1 MIAEVEKYMSDH
13 CEKFLQLDEQRVG
26 DAFNNG
32 TLTRFGQVLSNPLQ
46 WTKPSSNDGLSYVT
60 STSEAHGKNALP
72 VVKNGLTI
80 WLVDDATG
88 RCNDRVLEATCSYAR
103 VKVSLLQPSH
113 VHTLVEGT
121 QFQGAPPILTMKHKA
136 DAGTTARM
144 VGRWFP
150 NSEANALLPS
160 ARPLYWYTRQVQTRS
175 IEATEVAPEKR
186 LIMPS
191 IASSSADPK
200 PDKQVAATGVY
211 HVKAGI
217 VVSAGIRLDTGA
229 DRVQFDMSG
238 TPSTQASTSAILSI
252 ARDVKT
258 KPVVADD

>member
-103 VKVSLLQPSH
+103 VKSQLATTITRAHSCGRDTIPRCTTHPHHEAQSGRWHHGAHGGQMVPKQRGERPAAVCEASI
-113 VHTLVEGT
+113 LV
-121 QFQGAPPILTMKHKA
+121 HKA
-136 DAGTTARM
+136 
-144 VGRWFP
+144 
-150 NSEANALLPS
+150 
-160 ARPLYWYTRQVQTRS
+160 
-175 IEATEVAPEKR
+175 
-186 LIMPS
+186 
-191 IASSSADPK
+191 SADK
-200 PDKQVAATGVY
+200 EHRGNR
-211 HVKAGI
+211 G
-217 VVSAGIRLDTGA
+217 GA
-229 DRVQFDMSG
+229 
-238 TPSTQASTSAILSI
+238 
-252 ARDVKT
+252 
-258 KPVVADD
+258 